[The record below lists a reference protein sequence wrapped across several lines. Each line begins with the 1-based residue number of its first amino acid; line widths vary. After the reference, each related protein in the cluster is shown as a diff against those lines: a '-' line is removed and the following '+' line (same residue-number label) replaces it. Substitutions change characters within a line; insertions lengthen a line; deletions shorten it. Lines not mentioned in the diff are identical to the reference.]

1 MKQNWVLVGNVSPE
15 HSLNKNSNLI
25 QAMFIVCSE
34 YIRCHTSF
42 ILHSCSVRIFKKN
55 SGSVQTLVTLS
66 SAHSGPVQTVVTLC
80 SASKKTSEARDSHF
94 KICSGF
100 VQTRGCLWASKT
112 HTSHIVPSL
121 FTFTICSFSVQIQSL
136 FVNMDE
142 WGSRATDPKI
152 RLVQKGILFLDDFTV

>member
-1 MKQNWVLVGNVSPE
+1 MQNWVLVKNVGPE

-25 QAMFIVCSE
+25 QATFIVCSG
-34 YIRCHTSF
+34 YVRCHTSF

-80 SASKKTSEARDSHF
+80 SASKKTREARDSHF

-100 VQTRGCLWASKT
+100 VQTGGCLWASK
-112 HTSHIVPSL
+112 SHNSHFVPSL
-121 FTFTICSFSVQIQSL
+121 FTFTLCSFSVQIQSL
-136 FVNMDE
+136 LGNMDE
-142 WGSRATDPKI
+142 WGSRAIDQKI
-152 RLVQKGILFLDDFTV
+152 RLVQKGVRF